1 MSKIFTFY
9 NKGKERMEEINTDV
23 NKYLDMA
30 IQYGAEYG
38 IKIIGAIAI
47 FVIGKWVAKK
57 LSGFIRKLMERGNID
72 STLSAFIASIIDILL
87 LVVVVLAAIKNLG
100 IDTTSFIAILG
111 AAGLAIGLAL
121 QGTFGNIGSGVILI
135 LFRPFEVGDFISV
148 GGESGTVEA
157 ITLFNTTLLTPD
169 NKMILVPNS
178 TVAGGNITNFSKKEE
193 RRVDFVFG
201 IGYDDDLKLAKA
213 TLQEII
219 DADTRILKDPESFIG
234 VGELGD
240 SSVNF
245 TVRAWV
251 KAADYWGVHFDTIEK
266 VKLTFD
272 DKGISIPYP
281 QMDIHLDPTK
291 D

>member
-1 MSKIFTFY
+1 
-9 NKGKERMEEINTDV
+9 MEVTNTDV
-23 NKYLDMA
+23 NKYVDMA
-30 IQYGAEYG
+30 VQYGTEYG
-38 IKIIGAIAI
+38 IKVIGAIAI

-57 LSGFIRKLMERGNID
+57 LSGFIKKLMERSEID
-72 STLSAFIASIIDILL
+72 TTLSAFIASVIDILL
-87 LVVVVLAAIKNLG
+87 MVVVVLAAINNLG
-100 IDTTSFIAILG
+100 VDTTSFIAILG
-111 AAGLAIGLAL
+111 AAGLAVGLAL
-121 QGTFGNIGSGVILI
+121 QGTFGNIGAGVILI
-135 LFRPFEVGDFISV
+135 LFRPFEVGNFVSV
-148 GGESGTVEA
+148 AGESGTVEA

-169 NKMILVPNS
+169 NKVILIPNS
-178 TVAGGNITNFSKKEE
+178 AVASGNITNFSKKEE

-219 DADTRILKDPESFIG
+219 DADTRILKEPATFIG

-245 TVRAWV
+245 TVRVWV

-272 DKGISIPYP
+272 EKGISIPYP
-281 QMDIHLDPTK
+281 QMDVHLDPAK
-291 D
+291 A

>member
-1 MSKIFTFY
+1 MDVTTT
-9 NKGKERMEEINTDV
+9 EV
-23 NKYLDMA
+23 NKYVDMA

-38 IKIIGAIAI
+38 IKVIGAIAI

-57 LSGFIRKLMERGNID
+57 LSGFIKKLMDRGEID
-72 STLSAFIASIIDILL
+72 TTLSAFIASIIDILL
-87 LVVVVLAAIKNLG
+87 MVVVVLAAINNLG

-135 LFRPFEVGDFISV
+135 LFRPFEVGNFV
-148 GGESGTVEA
+148 TVAGESGTVEA

-169 NKMILVPNS
+169 NKVILIPNS
-178 TVAGGNITNFSKKEE
+178 AVAAGNITNFSKKEE

-219 DADTRILKDPESFIG
+219 DADTRILKNPESFIG
-234 VGELGD
+234 VGELAD

-245 TVRAWV
+245 TVRVWV

-272 DKGISIPYP
+272 EKGISIPYP
-281 QMDIHLDPTK
+281 QIDVHADVVK
-291 D
+291 VKA

>member
-1 MSKIFTFY
+1 
-9 NKGKERMEEINTDV
+9 MEEMNKDV
-23 NKYLDMA
+23 NVYLDMA

-38 IKIIGAIAI
+38 VRIIGAIAI

-57 LSGFIRKLMERGNID
+57 LSGLIKKVMERGDID
-72 STLSAFIASIIDILL
+72 PTLSAFIASIIDILL
-87 LVVVVLAAIKNLG
+87 MVVVVLAAIKNLG

-135 LFRPFEVGDFISV
+135 LFRPFEVGNFIAV

-169 NKMILVPNS
+169 NKVILIPNS
-178 TVAGGNITNFSKKEE
+178 TVASGNITNFSKKEE

-219 DADTRILKDPESFIG
+219 DADARILKDPESFIG

-240 SSVNF
+240 SCVNF
-245 TVRAWV
+245 TVRVWV
-251 KAADYWGVHFDTIEK
+251 KASDYWGVHFDTIEK

-281 QMDIHLDPTK
+281 QMDIHLDPAK
-291 D
+291 A

>member
-1 MSKIFTFY
+1 M
-9 NKGKERMEEINTDV
+9 NEDV
-23 NKYLDMA
+23 NKYVDMA

-38 IKIIGAIAI
+38 VRIIGAIAI
-47 FVIGKWVAKK
+47 FVIGKWIAKK
-57 LSGFIRKLMERGNID
+57 LSGLIKKVMERGEID
-72 STLSAFIASIIDILL
+72 PTLSAFIASIIDIILM
-87 LVVVVLAAIKNLG
+87 VVVVLAAIKNLG

-135 LFRPFEVGDFISV
+135 LFRPFEVGNFVSV

-169 NKMILVPNS
+169 NKVILIPNS
-178 TVAGGNITNFSKKEE
+178 TVASGNITNFSKKEE

-213 TLQEII
+213 TLQEIV
-219 DADTRILKDPESFIG
+219 DADARILKDPASFIG

-245 TVRAWV
+245 TVRVWV
-251 KAADYWGVHFDTIEK
+251 KSSDYWGVHFDTIET

-272 DKGISIPYP
+272 EKGISIPYP
-281 QMDIHLDPTK
+281 QMDIHTDVVK
-291 D
+291 VKA

>member
-1 MSKIFTFY
+1 M
-9 NKGKERMEEINTDV
+9 NEISTDA

-38 IKIIGAIAI
+38 IKVIGAIAI
-47 FVIGKWVAKK
+47 FIIGKWIAKK
-57 LSGFIRKLMERGNID
+57 ISRLIAKLMERGEVD

-87 LVVVVLAAIKNLG
+87 MVVVVLATVKNLG
-100 IDTTSFIAILG
+100 IDTTSLIAILG

-121 QGTFGNIGSGVILI
+121 QGTLGNIGSGVILI
-135 LFRPFEVGDFISV
+135 LFRPFEVGNFISV

-169 NKMILVPNS
+169 NKVILIPNS
-178 TVAGGNITNFSKKEE
+178 AVAAGNITNFSKKEE

-219 DADTRILKDPESFIG
+219 DADERILKDPASFIG

-251 KAADYWGVHFDTIEK
+251 KSADYWGVHFDTTEK
-266 VKLTFD
+266 VKLIFD
-272 DKGISIPYP
+272 EKGISIPYP
-281 QMDIHLDPTK
+281 QMDIHLDPAQ
-291 D
+291 

>member
-1 MSKIFTFY
+1 V
-9 NKGKERMEEINTDV
+9 NEDV
-23 NKYLDMA
+23 NKYVDMA

-38 IKIIGAIAI
+38 VRIIGAIAI
-47 FVIGKWVAKK
+47 FVIGKWIAKK
-57 LSGFIRKLMERGNID
+57 LSGLIKKVMERGEID
-72 STLSAFIASIIDILL
+72 PTLSAFIASIIDIILM
-87 LVVVVLAAIKNLG
+87 VVVVLAAIKNLG

-111 AAGLAIGLAL
+111 AAGLAVGLAL

-135 LFRPFEVGDFISV
+135 LFRPFEVGNFVSV

-169 NKMILVPNS
+169 NKVILIPNS
-178 TVAGGNITNFSKKEE
+178 TVASGNITNFSKKEE

-219 DADTRILKDPESFIG
+219 DADARILKDPASFIG

-245 TVRAWV
+245 TVRVWV
-251 KAADYWGVHFDTIEK
+251 KASDYWGVHFDTIET

-272 DKGISIPYP
+272 EKGISIPYP
-281 QMDIHLDPTK
+281 QMDIHADVLK
-291 D
+291 VKA

>member
-1 MSKIFTFY
+1 M
-9 NKGKERMEEINTDV
+9 NEISTDA

-38 IKIIGAIAI
+38 IKVIGAIAI
-47 FVIGKWVAKK
+47 FIIGKWIAKK
-57 LSGFIRKLMERGNID
+57 ISRLIAKLMERGEVD

-87 LVVVVLAAIKNLG
+87 MVVVVLATVKNLG
-100 IDTTSFIAILG
+100 IDTTSLIAILG

-121 QGTFGNIGSGVILI
+121 QGTLGNIGSGVILI
-135 LFRPFEVGDFISV
+135 LFRPFEVGNFISV

-169 NKMILVPNS
+169 NKVILIPNS
-178 TVAGGNITNFSKKEE
+178 AVAAGNITNFSKKEE

-219 DADTRILKDPESFIG
+219 DADERILKDPASFIG

-251 KAADYWGVHFDTIEK
+251 KSVDYWGVHFDTTEK
-266 VKLTFD
+266 VKLIFD
-272 DKGISIPYP
+272 EKGISIPYP
-281 QMDIHLDPTK
+281 QMDIHLDPAQ
-291 D
+291 

>member
-1 MSKIFTFY
+1 MMD
-9 NKGKERMEEINTDV
+9 EMNTDV
-23 NKYLDMA
+23 NKYMDLA

-38 IKIIGAIAI
+38 IRIIGAIAI

-57 LSGFIRKLMERGNID
+57 LSGLIKKLMERGEVD
-72 STLSAFIASIIDILL
+72 PTLSAFVASIIDILL
-87 LVVVVLAAIKNLG
+87 MVVVVLAAIKNLG

-135 LFRPFEVGDFISV
+135 LFRPFEVGNFIAV

-169 NKMILVPNS
+169 NKVILIPNS
-178 TVAGGNITNFSKKEE
+178 TVAAGNITNFSKKAE

-219 DADTRILKDPESFIG
+219 DADTRILKFPESFIG

-245 TVRAWV
+245 TVRVWV
-251 KAADYWGVHFDTIEK
+251 KASDYWGVHFDTTEK

-272 DKGISIPYP
+272 AKGISIPYP

-291 D
+291 A

>member
-1 MSKIFTFY
+1 MDVTTT
-9 NKGKERMEEINTDV
+9 EV
-23 NKYLDMA
+23 NKYVDMA

-38 IKIIGAIAI
+38 LRVIGAIAI

-57 LSGFIRKLMERGNID
+57 LSGLIKKLMDRGEVD
-72 STLSAFIASIIDILL
+72 STLSAFIASIVDILL
-87 LVVVVLAAIKNLG
+87 MVVVVLAAINNLG

-135 LFRPFEVGDFISV
+135 LFRPFEVGNFVSV
-148 GGESGTVEA
+148 AGESGTVEA

-169 NKMILVPNS
+169 NKVILIPNS
-178 TVAGGNITNFSKKEE
+178 AVASGNITNFSKKEE

-213 TLQEII
+213 TLQDII
-219 DADTRILKDPESFIG
+219 DADTRILKDPGSFIG
-234 VGELGD
+234 VGELAD

-245 TVRAWV
+245 TVRVWV

-272 DKGISIPYP
+272 EKGISIPYP
-281 QMDIHLDPTK
+281 QMQINTDVLK
-291 D
+291 AQA

>member
-1 MSKIFTFY
+1 MDVTT
-9 NKGKERMEEINTDV
+9 TDV
-23 NKYLDMA
+23 NNYVDMA

-38 IKIIGAIAI
+38 LRIIGAIAI

-57 LSGFIRKLMERGNID
+57 LSGLIKTLMDRGEID
-72 STLSAFIASIIDILL
+72 TTLSEFIASIIDILL
-87 LVVVVLAAIKNLG
+87 LVVVILAAINNLG

-121 QGTFGNIGSGVILI
+121 QGTFGNIGAGVILI
-135 LFRPFEVGDFISV
+135 LFRPFEVGDFISA
-148 GGESGTVEA
+148 GGESGTVES

-169 NKMILVPNS
+169 NKVILIPNS
-178 TVAGGNITNFSKKEE
+178 AVASGNITNFSKKET

-201 IGYDDDLKLAKA
+201 IGYYDDLKLAKA

-219 DADTRILKDPESFIG
+219 DADPRILKDPGSFIG
-234 VGELGD
+234 VGELAD

-245 TVRAWV
+245 TVRVWV
-251 KAADYWGVHFDTIEK
+251 KASDYWGVHFDTTEK

-272 DKGISIPYP
+272 EKGISIPYP
-281 QMDIHLDPTK
+281 QMDVHANVTK
-291 D
+291 VKA

>member
-1 MSKIFTFY
+1 M
-9 NKGKERMEEINTDV
+9 NEINTDV

-38 IKIIGAIAI
+38 IRIIGAIAI
-47 FVIGKWVAKK
+47 FIIGKWVAKK
-57 LSGFIRKLMERGNID
+57 LSGLIKKLMERGDID
-72 STLSAFIASIIDILL
+72 PTLSGFIASIIDILL
-87 LVVVVLAAIKNLG
+87 MVVVVLAAIKNLG

-111 AAGLAIGLAL
+111 AAGLAVGLAL
-121 QGTFGNIGSGVILI
+121 QGTLGNIGSGVILI
-135 LFRPFEVGDFISV
+135 LFRPFEVGDFISA

-157 ITLFNTTLLTPD
+157 ITLFNTTLKTPD
-169 NKMILVPNS
+169 NKVILIPNAA
-178 TVAGGNITNFSKKEE
+178 VASGNITNFSAKEE

-219 DADTRILKDPESFIG
+219 DADDRILKDPESFIG

-245 TVRAWV
+245 TVRVWV
-251 KAADYWGVHFDTIEK
+251 KASDYWDVHFDTIEK

-272 DKGISIPYP
+272 EKGISIPYP
-281 QMDIHLDPTK
+281 QMDIHLDPVTN
-291 D
+291 

>member
-1 MSKIFTFY
+1 
-9 NKGKERMEEINTDV
+9 MEEINTDV

-87 LVVVVLAAIKNLG
+87 LIVVVLAAIKNLG

-169 NKMILVPNS
+169 NKVILVPNS
-178 TVAGGNITNFSKKEE
+178 TVASGNITNFSKKEE

-219 DADTRILKDPESFIG
+219 DADTRILKDPGSFIG

-245 TVRAWV
+245 TVRVWV
-251 KAADYWGVHFDTIEK
+251 KATDYWGVHFDTIEK

-281 QMDIHLDPTK
+281 QMDIHLDPAK

>member
-1 MSKIFTFY
+1 MMD
-9 NKGKERMEEINTDV
+9 EMNTDV
-23 NKYLDMA
+23 NKYMDLA

-38 IKIIGAIAI
+38 IRIIGAIAI

-57 LSGFIRKLMERGNID
+57 LSGLIKKLMERGEVD
-72 STLSAFIASIIDILL
+72 PTLSAFVASIIDILL
-87 LVVVVLAAIKNLG
+87 MVVVVLAAIKNLG

-135 LFRPFEVGDFISV
+135 LFRPFEVGNFIAV

-169 NKMILVPNS
+169 NKVILIPNS
-178 TVAGGNITNFSKKEE
+178 TVAAGNITNFSKKAE

-219 DADTRILKDPESFIG
+219 DADTRILKFPESFIG

-245 TVRAWV
+245 TVRVWV
-251 KAADYWGVHFDTIEK
+251 KASDYWGVHFDTTEK

-272 DKGISIPYP
+272 VKGISIPYP

-291 D
+291 A

>member
-1 MSKIFTFY
+1 V
-9 NKGKERMEEINTDV
+9 NEDV
-23 NKYLDMA
+23 NKYVDIA
-30 IQYGAEYG
+30 IQYGTEYG
-38 IKIIGAIAI
+38 VKIIGAIAI
-47 FVIGKWVAKK
+47 FVIGKWIAKK
-57 LSGFIRKLMERGNID
+57 LSSLMKKGMDRGKID
-72 STLSAFIASIIDILL
+72 STLSAFIASVVDILL

-100 IDTTSFIAILG
+100 VDTTSFIAILG

-121 QGTFGNIGSGVILI
+121 QGTFGNIGSGAILI
-135 LFRPFEVGDFISV
+135 LFRPFEVGNVVSI

-169 NKMILVPNS
+169 NKVILIPNS
-178 TVAGGNITNFSKKEE
+178 SVASGNITNFSKKEE
-193 RRVDFVFG
+193 RRVDFVFC

-219 DADTRILKDPESFIG
+219 DADTRILKDPASFIG

-245 TVRAWV
+245 TVRVWV
-251 KAADYWGVHFDTIEK
+251 KASDYWGVHFDTIET

-281 QMDIHLDPTK
+281 QMDIHQGSVK
-291 D
+291 A

>member
-1 MSKIFTFY
+1 M
-9 NKGKERMEEINTDV
+9 NEDV
-23 NKYLDMA
+23 NKYVDMA

-38 IKIIGAIAI
+38 VRIIGAIAI

-57 LSGFIRKLMERGNID
+57 LSGLIKKLMERGEID
-72 STLSAFIASIIDILL
+72 PTLSAFIASIIDILL
-87 LVVVVLAAIKNLG
+87 MVVVVLAAIKNLG

-135 LFRPFEVGDFISV
+135 LFRPFEVGNFVSV

-169 NKMILVPNS
+169 NKVILIPNS
-178 TVAGGNITNFSKKEE
+178 AVASGNITNFSTKEE

-213 TLQEII
+213 TLQEIV
-219 DADTRILKDPESFIG
+219 DADTRILKDPASFIG

-245 TVRAWV
+245 TVRVWV
-251 KAADYWGVHFDTIEK
+251 KASDYWGVHFDTIEK

-272 DKGISIPYP
+272 EKGISIPYP
-281 QMDIHLDPTK
+281 QMDIHLDPAK
-291 D
+291 A

>member
-1 MSKIFTFY
+1 M
-9 NKGKERMEEINTDV
+9 DV
-23 NKYLDMA
+23 TQTELNRYVDMA

-38 IKIIGAIAI
+38 IKVIGAIAI

-57 LSGFIRKLMERGNID
+57 LSGLTKKLMERGELD
-72 STLSAFIASIIDILL
+72 TTLSAFIASLIDILL
-87 LVVVVLAAIKNLG
+87 MVVVVLAAINNLG

-111 AAGLAIGLAL
+111 AAGLAVGLAL
-121 QGTFGNIGSGVILI
+121 QGTFGNIGAGVILI
-135 LFRPFEVGDFISV
+135 LFRPFEVGNFVSV
-148 GGESGTVEA
+148 AGESGTVEA

-169 NKMILVPNS
+169 NKVILIPNS
-178 TVAGGNITNFSKKEE
+178 AVAAGNITNFSKKEE

-201 IGYDDDLKLAKA
+201 IGYGDDLKLAKA

-234 VGELGD
+234 VGELAD

-245 TVRAWV
+245 TVRVWV

-272 DKGISIPYP
+272 EKGISIPYP
-281 QMDIHLDPTK
+281 QMDIHTDAVK
-291 D
+291 A

>member
-1 MSKIFTFY
+1 MDVTT
-9 NKGKERMEEINTDV
+9 TDV
-23 NKYLDMA
+23 NKYVDMA

-38 IKIIGAIAI
+38 LKIIGAIAI

-57 LSGFIRKLMERGNID
+57 LSGLIKTLMDRGEID
-72 STLSAFIASIIDILL
+72 ATLSEFLASIIDILL
-87 LVVVVLAAIKNLG
+87 LVVVILAAINNLG

-121 QGTFGNIGSGVILI
+121 QGTFGNIGAGVILI
-135 LFRPFEVGDFISV
+135 LFRPFEVGNFISA
-148 GGESGTVEA
+148 GGESGTVES

-169 NKMILVPNS
+169 NKVILIPNS
-178 TVAGGNITNFSKKEE
+178 AVASGNITNFSKKET

-219 DADTRILKDPESFIG
+219 DADARILKDPGSFIG
-234 VGELGD
+234 VGELAD

-245 TVRAWV
+245 TVRVWV
-251 KAADYWGVHFDTIEK
+251 KASDYWGVHFDTTEK

-272 DKGISIPYP
+272 EKGISIPYP
-281 QMDIHLDPTK
+281 QMDIHANVTK
-291 D
+291 VKA

>member
-1 MSKIFTFY
+1 V
-9 NKGKERMEEINTDV
+9 NEDV
-23 NKYLDMA
+23 NKYVDMA

-38 IKIIGAIAI
+38 VRIIGAIAI
-47 FVIGKWVAKK
+47 FVIGKWIAKK
-57 LSGFIRKLMERGNID
+57 LSVLIKKVMERGEID
-72 STLSAFIASIIDILL
+72 PTLSAFIASIIDILL
-87 LVVVVLAAIKNLG
+87 MVVVVLAAIKNLG

-135 LFRPFEVGDFISV
+135 LFRPFEVGNFVSV

-169 NKMILVPNS
+169 NKVILIPNS
-178 TVAGGNITNFSKKEE
+178 AVASGNITNFSTKEE

-213 TLQEII
+213 TLQGIV
-219 DADTRILKDPESFIG
+219 DADTRILKDPASFIG

-245 TVRAWV
+245 TVRVWV
-251 KAADYWGVHFDTIEK
+251 KASDYWGVHFDTIEK

-272 DKGISIPYP
+272 EKGISIPYP
-281 QMDIHLDPTK
+281 QMDIHLDPAK
-291 D
+291 A

>member
-1 MSKIFTFY
+1 V
-9 NKGKERMEEINTDV
+9 NEDV
-23 NKYLDMA
+23 NKYVDMA

-38 IKIIGAIAI
+38 VRIIGAIAI
-47 FVIGKWVAKK
+47 FVIGKWIAKK
-57 LSGFIRKLMERGNID
+57 LSGLIKKVMERGEID
-72 STLSAFIASIIDILL
+72 PTLSAFIASIIDIILM
-87 LVVVVLAAIKNLG
+87 VVVVLAAIKNLG

-135 LFRPFEVGDFISV
+135 LFRPFEVGNFVSV

-169 NKMILVPNS
+169 NKVILIPNS
-178 TVAGGNITNFSKKEE
+178 AVASGNITNFSKKEE

-213 TLQEII
+213 TLQEIV
-219 DADTRILKDPESFIG
+219 DADARILKDPASFIG

-245 TVRAWV
+245 TVRVWV
-251 KAADYWGVHFDTIEK
+251 KSSDYWGVHFDTIET

-272 DKGISIPYP
+272 EKGISIPYP
-281 QMDIHLDPTK
+281 QMDIHADVVK
-291 D
+291 VKA

>member
-1 MSKIFTFY
+1 M
-9 NKGKERMEEINTDV
+9 NEDV
-23 NKYLDMA
+23 NKYVDMA

-38 IKIIGAIAI
+38 VRIIGAIAI
-47 FVIGKWVAKK
+47 FVIGKWIAKK
-57 LSGFIRKLMERGNID
+57 LSVLIKKLMERGEID
-72 STLSAFIASIIDILL
+72 PTLSAFIASIIDILL
-87 LVVVVLAAIKNLG
+87 MVVVVLAAIKNLG

-135 LFRPFEVGDFISV
+135 LFRPFEVGNFVSV

-169 NKMILVPNS
+169 NKVILIPNS
-178 TVAGGNITNFSKKEE
+178 AVASGNITNFSTKEE

-213 TLQEII
+213 TLQGIV
-219 DADTRILKDPESFIG
+219 DADTRILKDPASFIG

-245 TVRAWV
+245 TVRVWV
-251 KAADYWGVHFDTIEK
+251 KASDYWGVHFDTIEK

-272 DKGISIPYP
+272 EKGISIPYP
-281 QMDIHLDPTK
+281 QMDIHLDPAK
-291 D
+291 A

>member
-1 MSKIFTFY
+1 V
-9 NKGKERMEEINTDV
+9 NEDV
-23 NKYLDMA
+23 NKYVDMA

-38 IKIIGAIAI
+38 VRIIGAIAI
-47 FVIGKWVAKK
+47 FVIGKWIAKK
-57 LSGFIRKLMERGNID
+57 LSGLIKKVMERGEID
-72 STLSAFIASIIDILL
+72 PTLSAFIASIIDIILM
-87 LVVVVLAAIKNLG
+87 VVVVLAAIKNLG

-111 AAGLAIGLAL
+111 AAGLAVGLAL

-135 LFRPFEVGDFISV
+135 LFRPFEVGNFVSV

-169 NKMILVPNS
+169 NKVILIPNS
-178 TVAGGNITNFSKKEE
+178 TVASGNITNFSKKEE

-219 DADTRILKDPESFIG
+219 DADARILKDPASFIG

-245 TVRAWV
+245 TVRVWV
-251 KAADYWGVHFDTIEK
+251 KASDYWGVHFDTIET

-272 DKGISIPYP
+272 EKGISIPYP
-281 QMDIHLDPTK
+281 QMDIHTDVVNVK
-291 D
+291 A

>member
-1 MSKIFTFY
+1 MD
-9 NKGKERMEEINTDV
+9 EMNTDV
-23 NKYLDMA
+23 NKYMDLA

-38 IKIIGAIAI
+38 IRIIGAIAI

-57 LSGFIRKLMERGNID
+57 LSGLIKKLMERGEVD
-72 STLSAFIASIIDILL
+72 PTLSAFVASIIDILL
-87 LVVVVLAAIKNLG
+87 MVVVVLAAIKNLG

-135 LFRPFEVGDFISV
+135 LFRPFEVGNFIAV

-169 NKMILVPNS
+169 NKVILIPNS
-178 TVAGGNITNFSKKEE
+178 TVAAGNITNFSKKAE

-219 DADTRILKDPESFIG
+219 DADTRILKFPESFIG

-245 TVRAWV
+245 TVRVWV
-251 KAADYWGVHFDTIEK
+251 KASDYWGVHFDTTEK

-272 DKGISIPYP
+272 VKGISIPYP

-291 D
+291 A

>member
-1 MSKIFTFY
+1 MDVTT
-9 NKGKERMEEINTDV
+9 TDV
-23 NKYLDMA
+23 NKYVDMA

-38 IKIIGAIAI
+38 LRIIGAIAI

-57 LSGFIRKLMERGNID
+57 LSGLIKTLMDRGEID
-72 STLSAFIASIIDILL
+72 TTLSEFIASIIDILL
-87 LVVVVLAAIKNLG
+87 LVVVILAAINNLG

-121 QGTFGNIGSGVILI
+121 QGTFGNIGAGVILI
-135 LFRPFEVGDFISV
+135 LFRPFEVGDFISA
-148 GGESGTVEA
+148 GGESGTVES

-169 NKMILVPNS
+169 NKVILIPNS
-178 TVAGGNITNFSKKEE
+178 AVASGNITNFSKKET

-219 DADTRILKDPESFIG
+219 DADARILKDPGSFIG
-234 VGELGD
+234 VGELAD

-245 TVRAWV
+245 TVRVWV
-251 KAADYWGVHFDTIEK
+251 KASDYWGVHFDTTEK

-272 DKGISIPYP
+272 EKGISIPYP
-281 QMDIHLDPTK
+281 QMDVHANVTK
-291 D
+291 VKA